1 MKMFVISLVG
11 AESRRQSMRRQ
22 LDALGV
28 DYEIVD
34 AVEGRSLSAADLERV
49 CDFRKMRRLGRVLS
63 PGEIGCALSHLAI
76 YRRIVAERLEAACV
90 LEDDVVLS
98 SDYPELANRAAAFM
112 RGRPGVHL
120 LGEGISRPYG
130 YAGRLGGIY
139 RSTVLKRAYGTFSY
153 VVTREAAMALMGAL
167 SPVCRVADS
176 WGVWV
181 GYGLIR
187 LYGINYSPCL
197 LAEGL
202 VESALEV
209 DRQCVHA
216 DRPSWFSRRLS
227 RFAHSFWKRYYAFC
241 KE

>member
-1 MKMFVISLVG
+1 MKTFVISLAR
-11 AESRRQSMRRQ
+11 AENRRLAMRRQ

-34 AVEGRSLSAADLERV
+34 AVEGRSLSEAELERV
-49 CDFRKMRRLGRVLS
+49 SDFRKMRRLGRVLS
-63 PGEIGCALSHLAI
+63 PGEIGCALSHLAL
-76 YRRIVAERLEAACV
+76 YRRIVAEGLEAACV

-98 SDYPELANRAAAFM
+98 SDYPELANRAAAFI
-112 RGRPGVHL
+112 RGRSGVHL
-120 LGEGISRPYG
+120 LGEGISRSYG

-139 RSTVLKRAYGTFSY
+139 RSTNLRRAYGTFSY
-153 VVTREAAMALMGAL
+153 VVTREAAMALAGAL
-167 SPVCRVADS
+167 SPICRVADS

-197 LAEGL
+197 LADGL
-202 VESALEV
+202 AESALEA
-209 DRQCVHA
+209 DRQRVHA
-216 DRPSWFSRRLS
+216 NRTSWISRRLT
-227 RFAHSFWKRYYAFC
+227 RITHSFWKRYYALR